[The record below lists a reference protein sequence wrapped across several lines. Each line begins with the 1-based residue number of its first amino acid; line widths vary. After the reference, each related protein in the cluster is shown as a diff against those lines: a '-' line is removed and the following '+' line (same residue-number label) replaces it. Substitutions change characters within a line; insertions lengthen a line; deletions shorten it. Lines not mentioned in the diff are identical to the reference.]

1 MIAHFTSLG
10 HLTTP
15 QKKKKNKKKK
25 KYYISPCHAH
35 QDPTMATNL
44 IPKCYCARIGNTS
57 VR

>member
-25 KYYISPCHAH
+25 SIISHLVMHTKTLPW
-35 QDPTMATNL
+35 QL
-44 IPKCYCARIGNTS
+44 ILYPSAIVQG
-57 VR
+57 